1 MLRVLLVD
9 DELHAVKSLEILLKE
24 CTPPVE
30 VVGIARSSSE
40 ALALATKLNPD
51 IVFLDIEMPPETGF
65 DFLAQCKEVK
75 FEVIFV
81 TAYNH
86 YAVKAFKHSA
96 IDYIM
101 KPVDLDDLK
110 AAVKKASESIKMT
123 QSSKMR
129 YSVLF
134 DNLREVIP
142 RKIVFRTPEGFKY
155 FDINN
160 IISIHIDGNV
170 LSVFSVLKTTETFVI
185 KDKTIL
191 SNLIEK
197 GFLNLGSTLVN
208 LSKVSRIDKAE
219 GGRAV
224 MSNESVIHLNGFP
237 RDVFIEKLEEFNKT
251 SFTKNSL

>member
-1 MLRVLLVD
+1 MLRALLVD

-24 CTPPVE
+24 CTPQVE
-30 VVGIARSSSE
+30 VVGIARSASE
-40 ALALATKLNPD
+40 ALAMASTLNPNL
-51 IVFLDIEMPPETGF
+51 VFLDIEMPPETGF
-65 DFLAQCKEVK
+65 DFLAQCKEVE

-110 AAVKKASESIKMT
+110 AAVKKASESIKIA

-129 YSVLF
+129 YSILF

-142 RKIVFRTPEGFKY
+142 RKLVFRTSEGYRY
-155 FDINN
+155 FDVND

-170 LSVFSVLKTTETFVI
+170 LSILSVIKTTETIIV
-185 KDKTIL
+185 KDKAVL
-191 SNLIEK
+191 SSLDEK

-208 LSKVSRIDKAE
+208 LAKVSRIDKAE

-237 RDVFIEKLEEFNKT
+237 RDVFIQKLEEFNNV
-251 SFTKNSL
+251 SFTKK

>member
-1 MLRVLLVD
+1 MPMLRALLVD

-24 CTPPVE
+24 CTPQVE
-30 VVGIARSSSE
+30 VVGIARSASE
-40 ALALATKLNPD
+40 ALAMASTLNPNL
-51 IVFLDIEMPPETGF
+51 VFLDIEMPPETGF
-65 DFLAQCKEVK
+65 DFLAQCKEVE

-110 AAVKKASESIKMT
+110 AAVKKASESIKIA

-129 YSVLF
+129 YSILF

-142 RKIVFRTPEGFKY
+142 RKLVFRTSEGYRY
-155 FDINN
+155 FDVND

-170 LSVFSVLKTTETFVI
+170 LSILSVIKTTETIIV
-185 KDKTIL
+185 KDKAVL
-191 SNLIEK
+191 SSLDEK

-208 LSKVSRIDKAE
+208 LAKVSRIDKAE

-237 RDVFIEKLEEFNKT
+237 RDVFIQKLEEFNNV
-251 SFTKNSL
+251 SFTKK